1 MAPPRVP
8 LASISGNQTPR
19 RQLTAYER
27 GKIEGAFAAGAT
39 PAQIAKQFNT
49 PDSTVRDTIKHLV
62 IRAHGN
68 VEKRTGRPKQITPR
82 EERKLI
88 RQARITPKASYI

>member
-8 LASISGNQTPR
+8 LASVSGNQTPR

-27 GKIEGAFAAGAT
+27 GKIEGAFAAEVI

-49 PDSTVRDTIKHLV
+49 FNSTVRDTIKHLI
-62 IRAHGN
+62 IRVNEN
-68 VEKRTGRPKQITPR
+68 VEKRT
-82 EERKLI
+82 ERFK
-88 RQARITPKASYI
+88 